1 MAMNAT
7 RSLGWIILV
16 LGTACGTAHAD
27 RIAVPAPQAPVLSK
41 SASPYTVNVID
52 QHGDT
57 ADVYQ
62 RAGRFYVMGSAG
74 QRYSIRVTNP
84 TARRVEAVVSVDG
97 LDVIDGKAADF
108 AHKRGYVVPAH
119 GELKI
124 DGFRTSQS
132 QVATFRFSS
141 VSNSYAGR
149 KGVARNVGV
158 IGVALF
164 EEKAAPEIIY
174 EQRLPPPPP
183 RPYPR
188 YRDLDDEG
196 WGGADAEP
204 PAATGSTRS
213 SNAGSPAKTK
223 RPASAPS
230 ADQPVVGGGA
240 RPAEPARHHLDR
252 RPVDRTETSCCNKP
266 QERPGLGTEFG
277 EQRYS
282 TVTFTRF
289 ERANATT
296 PSAIAELRYNDAQ
309 GLAALG
315 IRVAPSPGPDEL
327 YLRETASPFPQNGFA
342 TPPPR

>member
-1 MAMNAT
+1 MPMNAT
-7 RSLGWIILV
+7 RSLGWITLV

-27 RIAVPAPQAPVLSK
+27 RIAVPAPQAPVLTK
-41 SASPYTVNVID
+41 SASPYSVNILD
-52 QHGDT
+52 GHGDT
-57 ADVYQ
+57 ADVYE
-62 RAGRFYVMGSAG
+62 RGGRFYIMGTVG
-74 QRYSIRVTNP
+74 QRYSIRVRNP
-84 TARRVEAVVSVDG
+84 TSHRVEAVVSVDG

-108 AHKRGYVVPAH
+108 VNKRGYVVPAY

-158 IGVALF
+158 VGVAIF
-164 EEKAAPEIIY
+164 EEKAAPEVIV
-174 EQRLPPPPP
+174 QQPPPPP

-188 YRDLDDEG
+188 YRDLDDED

-204 PAATGSTRS
+204 PTATGSTTSRS
-213 SNAGSPAKTK
+213 AGAAKSK
-223 RPASAPS
+223 RPASAPAADRPS
-230 ADQPVVGGGA
+230 AGA
-240 RPAEPARHHLDR
+240 PAKPAPRRYDMDR
-252 RPVDRTETSCCNKP
+252 RTVDRTETESHCCNKP

-277 EQRYS
+277 EQRFS
-282 TVTFTRF
+282 AVTFTRF
-289 ERANATT
+289 ERANASKPT
-296 PSAIAELRYNDAQ
+296 AIAELRYNDAQ

-315 IRVAPSPGPDEL
+315 IRIAPNPGPDEL

>member
-1 MAMNAT
+1 MPMNAT
-7 RSLGWIILV
+7 RSLGWITLV

-27 RIAVPAPQAPVLSK
+27 RIAVPAPEAPVLTK
-41 SASPYTVNVID
+41 SASPYTVDIID
-52 QHGDT
+52 GHGDK
-57 ADVYQ
+57 ADVYA
-62 RAGRFYVMGSAG
+62 RGGRFYVMGSVG
-74 QRYSIRVTNP
+74 QRYSIRVRNP

-108 AHKRGYVVPAH
+108 VHKRGYVVPAH

-141 VSNSYAGR
+141 VRNSYAGR

-158 IGVALF
+158 IGVAIF
-164 EEKAAPEIIY
+164 EEKAAPEIIV
-174 EQRLPPPPP
+174 QQPPPPP

-188 YRDLDDEG
+188 YRDLDLDDTA
-196 WGGADAEP
+196 GADAEP
-204 PAATGSTRS
+204 PTATGSTASRS
-213 SNAGSPAKTK
+213 GGAAKAK
-223 RPASAPS
+223 RPASAPAADRPS
-230 ADQPVVGGGA
+230 AGA
-240 RPAEPARHHLDR
+240 PSKPAPRRYHVDR
-252 RPVDRTETSCCNKP
+252 RNIDRTESEAHCCNKP
-266 QERPGLGTEFG
+266 KERPGLGTEFG

-282 TVTFTRF
+282 AVTFTRF
-289 ERANATT
+289 QRANETKPT
-296 PSAIAELRYNDAQ
+296 AIAELRYNDAQ

-342 TPPPR
+342 SPPPR